1 MGRKRGKKKK
11 TMPVRHPHPIRSIS
25 SLGET
30 EFTEVKRIFKTLNT
44 VTMGCC
50 HSGIAGVCG
59 SVRPTSLIRV
69 LSALGPKG
77 GHLVGFGC
85 GFGRVLLSA
94 IAMGFH
100 GATGWEL
107 AENVAQHVAFE
118 ATKAKLSQDYAAA
131 SWLGQDILNLDLSS
145 QFCGQVT
152 SAYAFWVGFP
162 EPVQHRILDF
172 CRSAFTNICSVA
184 VFLDRKWPK
193 PEKGMTIPRH
203 SFVLVLD

>member
-77 GHLVGFGC
+77 GHLVDFGC

-118 ATKAKLSQDYAAA
+118 Q
-131 SWLGQDILNLDLSS
+131 
-145 QFCGQVT
+145 
-152 SAYAFWVGFP
+152 
-162 EPVQHRILDF
+162 
-172 CRSAFTNICSVA
+172 
-184 VFLDRKWPK
+184 PK
-193 PEKGMTIPRH
+193 PSSVKTMLLPVGLART
-203 SFVLVLD
+203 F